1 MLNYQYFTKQS
12 DNAKTDE
19 ILDIYV
25 EREESTRSTGP
36 VGLVDPQRELEE
48 AAVDS
53 STQEP
58 NRMVRKPNHS
68 IVSIHRHLYKR
79 YI

>member
-25 EREESTRSTGP
+25 ERRSRRDRLDQSVWSTLKGSWKK
-36 VGLVDPQRELEE
+36 LQ
-48 AAVDS
+48 
-53 STQEP
+53 
-58 NRMVRKPNHS
+58 
-68 IVSIHRHLYKR
+68 SIHLRKNLTEWSESQ
-79 YI
+79 IIL